1 MLSHILAQF
10 PNPYPINPSFD
21 DDLGMLA
28 IADIAAENPCA
39 PFPQDRHAGAPAR
52 TRFLSGGHCAAV
64 IALTSLARLAS
75 G

>member
-39 PFPQDRHAGAPAR
+39 PFP
-52 TRFLSGGHCAAV
+52 
-64 IALTSLARLAS
+64 
-75 G
+75 